1 MSEIPAGEPTS
12 SVEAVPLRTRRIV
25 AGAAA
30 ATATVEWY
38 EFFVFSVAA
47 ALVFGSLFF
56 PEFSPVAGVLASFA
70 TFAVGFLARPLGGVV
85 GGHLGDKYGRKPVLV
100 WALVAMGVATT
111 LIGLLPSYSAIGV
124 AAPVALVVLRLV
136 QGIAVGMQWGGA
148 ALLATEYAPPGRRG
162 LYGSMVQMGVPIG
175 LVLAYALFFAVGF
188 ATGDAAF
195 MAWGWRIPFLLGSL
209 VLVLAWLIHRTVE
222 ETPDFRAAAAQQ
234 AEPKSPLG
242 DVLRNHKAIVL
253 LAAFSFAVN
262 TATFYILITGILD
275 YATRELGVA
284 FESILAV
291 ALGLSLFQLPLM
303 PLAAAVSDRIGR
315 IKVYTFGIIGLCLW
329 AVPLFLLVDTG
340 EIWIMAIG
348 MFVAGIFLS
357 IMYAPQAALF
367 AELFD
372 AEVRYTGASL
382 GYQIA
387 SVVGGGLAPIVMV
400 ALLDATGTSMAVSA
414 YLIGL
419 GVLALLSVWL
429 LVRNRERAD
438 RLRAASAAP

>member
-162 LYGSMVQMGVPIG
+162 LYGSMVQM
-175 LVLAYALFFAVGF
+175 ASRS
-188 ATGDAAF
+188 
-195 MAWGWRIPFLLGSL
+195 AWSWP
-209 VLVLAWLIHRTVE
+209 
-222 ETPDFRAAAAQQ
+222 TPCSSRSA
-234 AEPKSPLG
+234 SPP
-242 DVLRNHKAIVL
+242 
-253 LAAFSFAVN
+253 
-262 TATFYILITGILD
+262 
-275 YATRELGVA
+275 ATRP
-284 FESILAV
+284 SW
-291 ALGLSLFQLPLM
+291 P
-303 PLAAAVSDRIGR
+303 
-315 IKVYTFGIIGLCLW
+315 
-329 AVPLFLLVDTG
+329 
-340 EIWIMAIG
+340 
-348 MFVAGIFLS
+348 
-357 IMYAPQAALF
+357 
-367 AELFD
+367 
-372 AEVRYTGASL
+372 
-382 GYQIA
+382 
-387 SVVGGGLAPIVMV
+387 GGGGSP
-400 ALLDATGTSMAVSA
+400 SCSA
-414 YLIGL
+414 HWCWCWPG
-419 GVLALLSVWL
+419 
-429 LVRNRERAD
+429 
-438 RLRAASAAP
+438 

>member
-1 MSEIPAGEPTS
+1 M
-12 SVEAVPLRTRRIV
+12 
-25 AGAAA
+25 
-30 ATATVEWY
+30 
-38 EFFVFSVAA
+38 
-47 ALVFGSLFF
+47 
-56 PEFSPVAGVLASFA
+56 
-70 TFAVGFLARPLGGVV
+70 
-85 GGHLGDKYGRKPVLV
+85 
-100 WALVAMGVATT
+100 
-111 LIGLLPSYSAIGV
+111 
-124 AAPVALVVLRLV
+124 
-136 QGIAVGMQWGGA
+136 
-148 ALLATEYAPPGRRG
+148 
-162 LYGSMVQMGVPIG
+162 
-175 LVLAYALFFAVGF
+175 
-188 ATGDAAF
+188 
-195 MAWGWRIPFLLGSL
+195 
-209 VLVLAWLIHRTVE
+209 
-222 ETPDFRAAAAQQ
+222 
-234 AEPKSPLG
+234 
-242 DVLRNHKAIVL
+242 LRNHKAIVL

>member
-1 MSEIPAGEPTS
+1 MSEPPTGEPTS
-12 SVEAVPLRTRRIV
+12 PAEAVPLRTRRIV

-70 TFAVGFLARPLGGVV
+70 TFAVGFLARPLGGVI

-100 WALVAMGVATT
+100 WALVAMGIATT
-111 LIGLLPSYSAIGV
+111 LIGLLPSYSAIGA
-124 AAPVALVVLRLV
+124 AAPAALVALRLV

-195 MAWGWRIPFLLGSL
+195 LAWGWRIPFLLGSL
-209 VLVLAWLIHRTVE
+209 VLVLAWLIHRSVE
-222 ETPDFRAAAAQQ
+222 ETPDFRAAAAKQ
-234 AEPKSPLG
+234 AGPSSPLR
-242 DVLRNHKAIVL
+242 DVLRRHKATVL

-291 ALGLSLFQLPLM
+291 ALGLSLLQLPLM

-315 IKVYTFGIIGLCLW
+315 IRVYTFGIAGLCLW
-329 AVPLFLLVDTG
+329 AVPLFLMVDTG
-340 EIWIMAIG
+340 EIWIMAAG
-348 MFVAGIFLS
+348 MLVAGVFLS

-387 SVVGGGLAPIVMV
+387 SVAGGGLAPIVMV

-419 GVLALLSVWL
+419 GLLALLSVWL
-429 LVRNRERAD
+429 LVRNRDRGE
-438 RLRAASAAP
+438 RLRAGSPAA